1 MGAGPDRLLAA
12 GAQEQFAAS
21 GTTVRVEHLD
31 RPGAYE
37 HETGASFSVLRR
49 LAERVKDAVEDG
61 DFPIV
66 VGGNC
71 SCVLGVVAGLGLADR
86 SGVVWFDAHADA
98 NTPDTTTSGF
108 LDGMPVAILTGR
120 CWTALATTIPGFT
133 PLPDDHI
140 VLAATRAIDP
150 AERELLT
157 NSHITVVPPAQMTD
171 HAGPYLAAL
180 DELAIRVDS
189 VHVHVDLDA
198 IDIAD
203 GTANEFAAPGGP
215 SLNALTAAIGAISA
229 HCPVNSV
236 SLTSYNPAVDDDGR
250 ALVAGRRILSALGAL
265 VPAPLR

>member
-1 MGAGPDRLLAA
+1 M
-12 GAQEQFAAS
+12 
-21 GTTVRVEHLD
+21 LD
-31 RPGAYE
+31 RAGHDDPRVHAV
-37 HETGASFSVLRR
+37 ARR
-49 LAERVKDAVEDG
+49 PHRACR
-61 DFPIV
+61 
-66 VGGNC
+66 
-71 SCVLGVVAGLGLADR
+71 
-86 SGVVWFDAHADA
+86 H
-98 NTPDTTTSGF
+98 
-108 LDGMPVAILTGR
+108 
-120 CWTALATTIPGFT
+120 
-133 PLPDDHI
+133 
-140 VLAATRAIDP
+140 RAIDP

-157 NSHITVVPPAQMTD
+157 NSHITVVPPAQLTD

-203 GTANEFAAPGGP
+203 GTANEFAALGGP